1 MLLILGILLMPV
13 SGKIKGIK
21 EAITGIVIS
30 GSRRIGGNWK
40 MRSPQAFLL
49 LTHRTRALGMCK
61 ANPKD
66 EDNSS
71 VPSNKCIKPLNGIIL
86 KALITFIFQVLPLP
100 LVAR

>member
-49 LTHRTRALGMCK
+49 LTHRTRALGMHK

-71 VPSNKCIKPLNGIIL
+71 CGASSSTSV
-86 KALITFIFQVLPLP
+86 
-100 LVAR
+100 